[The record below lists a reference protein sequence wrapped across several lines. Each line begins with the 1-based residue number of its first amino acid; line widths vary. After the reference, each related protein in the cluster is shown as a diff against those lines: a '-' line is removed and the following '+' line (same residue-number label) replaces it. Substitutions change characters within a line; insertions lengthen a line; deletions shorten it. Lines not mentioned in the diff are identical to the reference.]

1 MRHLNDVPA
10 LLLEL
15 QARRH
20 RAMVAADLDALE
32 ALLDDT
38 LSYTHSD
45 ASRDSKKSYLAKVR
59 EGAMRYAEVS
69 SAEDE
74 VLVLS
79 DDTACVFGRMQLA
92 GEIAGAPRRFDN
104 RFLAVWVHRGPQ
116 WRLAAFQPTPVASTT
131 GSR

>member
-1 MRHLNDVPA
+1 MPHRDDIPA

-20 RAMVAADLDALE
+20 RAMVEADLETLDV
-32 ALLDDT
+32 LLDDT

-45 ASRDSKKSYLAKVR
+45 ASRDSKNSYLAKVR
-59 EGAMRYAEVS
+59 GGAMRYAEVS
-69 SAEDE
+69 SGEEE

-79 DDTACVFGRMQLA
+79 DAAACVLGRMQLA
-92 GEIAGAPRRFDN
+92 GAIAGAPRRFDN
-104 RFLAVWVHRGPQ
+104 RFLAVWVRRGAQ
-116 WRLAAFQPTPVASTT
+116 WKLAAFQPTPVTSTT

>member
-1 MRHLNDVPA
+1 MRQRNDLPA

-20 RAMVAADLDALE
+20 RAMVAADLETLD

-45 ASRDSKKSYLAKVR
+45 ASRDSKKSYLAKVQ
-59 EGAMRYAEVS
+59 EGTMRYAEVS

-79 DDTACVFGRMQLA
+79 DTAACVLGRMQLA
-92 GEIAGAPRRFDN
+92 GEMAGVPRRLEN
-104 RFLAVWVHRGPQ
+104 RFLAVWVRRDAQ
-116 WRLAAFQPTPVASTT
+116 WKLAAFQPTPVPA